1 MFYISPFIPLLQGG
15 HFLFGFI
22 AIPISFAALT
32 VLGGIKVTTWRIC
45 RFPTGASAEQRY
57 ARAVTVRALTFA
69 LTHLT
74 SARTA
79 GVRCAMKCLVRP
91 FIKRRTRY
99 GDVKGYTS
107 TPLPP
112 FLKGGGAAY
121 LPRRWVICGN
131 VPNCASL
138 AKGRTGGRIL

>member
-91 FIKRRTRY
+91 FTKGEQGMGARIGGHVLGGLFAASARAHARDIKIKFLIIIKTLIDTAHILRY
-99 GDVKGYTS
+99 
-107 TPLPP
+107 
-112 FLKGGGAAY
+112 
-121 LPRRWVICGN
+121 N
-131 VPNCASL
+131 
-138 AKGRTGGRIL
+138 